1 MDTLLITHW
10 RDKICTVLYSE
21 ERPQQ
26 ITLESPK
33 RPSRLN
39 NIYIG
44 KVQKIVPGIQAAFVD
59 IAPGEA
65 GYYSLAE
72 NKSHHFVSSPRKEI
86 KPGDELV
93 VQVVRDAVKTKAPVL
108 SANLS
113 LPGRYC
119 VVTDGSGDIG
129 ISAKITDAERR
140 ETLRRILSEE
150 MDPSLGVVI
159 RTNAASAPD
168 AAILR
173 EYRALK
179 RRYERLRDTWSSRTC
194 YSLLYESPPSFVEGL
209 RDMPGEGERKIITDD
224 PQIYESIRAYL
235 AESGS
240 LPSDRA
246 DSGSEGRQAVQLVLY
261 QDPQLPL
268 NKLYSLD
275 TVMER
280 ALEKKVWLKSGGYLV
295 IEPTEAMV
303 VIDVNSGK
311 YSAKKQQRET
321 IFRINR
327 EAAEEIARQLRL
339 RNLSGIILVDFIDMD
354 DPEDREALLRFL
366 GGILKE
372 DPVKT
377 ILVDM
382 TPLGLVEIT
391 RKKVRKPLYEQQA

>member
-72 NKSHHFVSSPRKEI
+72 NKSHHFVSSPRKEL

-168 AAILR
+168 AAFLAASLAEKNR
-173 EYRALK
+173 SVY
-179 RRYERLRDTWSSRTC
+179 SSR
-194 YSLLYESPPSFVEGL
+194 
-209 RDMPGEGERKIITDD
+209 
-224 PQIYESIRAYL
+224 
-235 AESGS
+235 
-240 LPSDRA
+240 
-246 DSGSEGRQAVQLVLY
+246 
-261 QDPQLPL
+261 
-268 NKLYSLD
+268 
-275 TVMER
+275 
-280 ALEKKVWLKSGGYLV
+280 EK
-295 IEPTEAMV
+295 
-303 VIDVNSGK
+303 
-311 YSAKKQQRET
+311 
-321 IFRINR
+321 
-327 EAAEEIARQLRL
+327 
-339 RNLSGIILVDFIDMD
+339 
-354 DPEDREALLRFL
+354 
-366 GGILKE
+366 
-372 DPVKT
+372 
-377 ILVDM
+377 
-382 TPLGLVEIT
+382 
-391 RKKVRKPLYEQQA
+391 